1 MGNAFNCGFD
11 AYFEILSD
19 CAVVFGHDVFSWDA
33 VDYPLQARSKQAL
46 SSTGGPRA
54 LLLMA
59 IGLVHLFEALEFWRA

>member
-1 MGNAFNCGFD
+1 MPLTVASMLISGFCRIVL
-11 AYFEILSD
+11 F
-19 CAVVFGHDVFSWDA
+19 VFGHDVFAWDA
-33 VDYPLQARSKQAL
+33 GDYTLQARRNQAL